1 MKSSIKIALA
11 GTPHDYVHGVIPR
24 LITQAGYRID
34 WSSQKDCDLIIY
46 GPFYKPSYPTYRW
59 LPKPVRPAALRLHTA
74 LASTARVRKHQP
86 LRLFQTGESVRH
98 NHINAD
104 FSLSFDLAIQQPNHL
119 RFPYWWELVDWSYE
133 GITGNQ
139 NPRFGE
145 LLSLDALSQPLG
157 YGFLNRPR
165 RAAMITSHLLEPRAT
180 LLSAVRQFIPVDGYG
195 KYFQPQ
201 IANHHQSSFTKRDL
215 LRQYA
220 FNLCPENQLYPGYYT
235 EKIPEAFLAGCL
247 PLTWADSNVHCDFNP
262 KALINLA
269 PMTANNFASL
279 GEILN
284 NRSTLQELSEQPL
297 LTHQPSLEPVKSF
310 VREIIRQA
318 ISA

>member
-1 MKSSIKIALA
+1 
-11 GTPHDYVHGVIPR
+11 
-24 LITQAGYRID
+24 
-34 WSSQKDCDLIIY
+34 
-46 GPFYKPSYPTYRW
+46 
-59 LPKPVRPAALRLHTA
+59 
-74 LASTARVRKHQP
+74 
-86 LRLFQTGESVRH
+86 
-98 NHINAD
+98 
-104 FSLSFDLAIQQPNHL
+104 
-119 RFPYWWELVDWSYE
+119 
-133 GITGNQ
+133 
-139 NPRFGE
+139 
-145 LLSLDALSQPLG
+145 
-157 YGFLNRPR
+157 
-165 RAAMITSHLLEPRAT
+165 MITSHLLEPRAT

-201 IANHHQSSFTKRDL
+201 SANHHQSSFTKRDL

-235 EKIPEAFLAGCL
+235 EKIPEAFLAGCV

-269 PMTANNFASL
+269 PMTANNFAPL

-297 LTHQPSLEPVKSF
+297 LTHRPSLEPVKSF